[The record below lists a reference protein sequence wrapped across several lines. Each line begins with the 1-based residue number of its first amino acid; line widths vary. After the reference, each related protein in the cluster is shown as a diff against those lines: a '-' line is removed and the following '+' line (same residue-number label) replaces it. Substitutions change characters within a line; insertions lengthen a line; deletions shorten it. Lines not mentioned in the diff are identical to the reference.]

1 MQRQTLPP
9 ALADVESIAREA
21 LERLPDPFRGWLK
34 DVVLR
39 IEDFPDEDVMEAMGL
54 ETPFDIL
61 GLYQGYPIGEKSVS
75 LSGALPDIIFL
86 YRRPILDYWAET
98 GEALEDI
105 VIHVLV
111 HEAGHHFGLSDEDM
125 ERIEASVD

>member
-9 ALADVESIAREA
+9 ALADVEAIAREA

-86 YRRPILDYWAET
+86 YRRPILDYWA
-98 GEALEDI
+98 
-105 VIHVLV
+105 
-111 HEAGHHFGLSDEDM
+111 
-125 ERIEASVD
+125 